1 VRIRTHMYLPREH
14 NLRDVI
20 RVVVKSL
27 TFAYRI
33 LKNISESES
42 RARRY
47 REPRTAAVERDYI
60 TRRREKLQAKRED
73 VEQLLK
79 PAEALRERVK

>member
-1 VRIRTHMYLPREH
+1 MRIRTHMHLPREH

-42 RARRY
+42 WARRY

-60 TRRREKLQAKRED
+60 TKRREKLQAKRED

-79 PAEALRERVK
+79 SAEALRERVK